1 VGAFL
6 LLWNAGYSILWQ
18 IRFSVFFDRDANL
31 KYGAIQ
37 AFVYAFT
44 FIGGIFADKVL
55 GFKKNPF
62 GASVILGNLIIAFS
76 PCIFLFGNYTYNYW
90 NRFLQAKYFFNGW
103 ELYKVGTVVEML
115 VLDCFIPEL
124 ILSIV
129 RGAVCVYLGTSPDYG
144 WSYAFLSA
152 AIVMVIG
159 LITFNN
165 ETFLGPHR

>member
-1 VGAFL
+1 M
-6 LLWNAGYSILWQ
+6 
-18 IRFSVFFDRDANL
+18 
-31 KYGAIQ
+31 
-37 AFVYAFT
+37 
-44 FIGGIFADKVL
+44 
-55 GFKKNPF
+55 
-62 GASVILGNLIIAFS
+62 ILGNLIIAFS
-76 PCIFLFGNYTYNYW
+76 PLHFFYLGITLT
-90 NRFLQAKYFFNGW
+90 LLEQVSSSQYFFNGW

-129 RGAVCVYLGTSPDYG
+129 RRSCLCVLRNKSRLRL
-144 WSYAFLSA
+144 SYAFLSA